1 MSRWFRF
8 YDDAINDPK
17 ILKLSEDLRWHW
29 VAVLCI
35 ASKHDGNL
43 PDMGDVAIMLRMSR
57 SRANTL
63 FTQLAAAGL
72 LDRTETGFAPH
83 NWDGRQ
89 YKSDVSTGR
98 VKRFR
103 ETKRNVSSAVS
114 ETPPEYRTDT
124 EDRIGD
130 AGASAFT
137 EGSKALATVF
147 WKALGFESPLAVPP
161 EYAGTDWR
169 AIEWERAGWTV
180 DLIESVARKTGNK
193 PLTYHEKCFATE
205 FAKRQAPLPIVE
217 IKQAETLTVTHGT
230 NQNRS
235 GGSLTASIRREL
247 AELEQS
253 EGADFALPASGLLR
267 ISG

>member
-17 ILKLSEDLRWHW
+17 LLRLSDAMFRAW
-29 VAVLCI
+29 VTLLCI
-35 ASKHDGNL
+35 ASKYEGKL
-43 PDMGDVAIMLRMSR
+43 PPASDIALMLRTKR
-57 SRANTL
+57 TTIAAW
-63 FTQLAAAGL
+63 FTELTAAGL
-72 LDRTETGFAPH
+72 LDNVDGHFVPH
-83 NWDGRQ
+83 NWNGRQ

-103 ETKRNVSSAVS
+103 ETKRNVSSTVS
-114 ETPPEYRTDT
+114 ETPPEAETET

-180 DLIESVARKTGNK
+180 DLIDSVARKTGNK

-235 GGSLTASIRREL
+235 GGSLTASLRRDL
-247 AELEQS
+247 AALEQS
-253 EGADFALPASGLLR
+253 DGADNSLPAGGFLR
-267 ISG
+267 LSN